1 MPLERSCGR
10 FGCGSRDDHP
20 KARLCPV
27 GSERPGE
34 RKLAEMNTFQTIW
47 VNRMA
52 TRFKKADVDVA
63 LDIVEK
69 LRLMSIASVNDRND

>member
-1 MPLERSCGR
+1 
-10 FGCGSRDDHP
+10 
-20 KARLCPV
+20 
-27 GSERPGE
+27 
-34 RKLAEMNTFQTIW
+34 MNTFQTIW